1 MSCCSIGKFHLD
13 HLAECSLSRGFLWE
27 TLGFGKEAACLGVDP
42 DLGRGLQWSSKT
54 LSAAFKA
61 CCSIETWHWRV
72 LMDVRMDP
80 MVWWLSWEYDN
91 STVICEGRSGGLVW
105 RTEAIRRDSWVMRL
119 CISWHSLIAS
129 MRSMPLWLSWVLESL
144 LLHQRRVCSKYVRE
158 SIRKKFL
165 YYVVTVPDFSRR

>member
-72 LMDVRMDP
+72 LMDARMDP
-80 MVWWLSWEYDN
+80 IVLWLSWEYNN
-91 STVICEGRSGGLVW
+91 STVICEGRSRGLIW
-105 RTEAIRRDSWVMRL
+105 RT
-119 CISWHSLIAS
+119 
-129 MRSMPLWLSWVLESL
+129 WLSDEIVHVLTVLDGWYEG
-144 LLHQRRVCSKYVRE
+144 HANMIVKGVRIAVARSAE
-158 SIRKKFL
+158 HKQARG
-165 YYVVTVPDFSRR
+165 VDFAKMFDS